1 MCNRW
6 LFFFLLWA
14 LALGLPLATPFA
26 QIAKTSSLGTLIIIG
41 GGEISD
47 AFRTEILQRGHWQKG
62 NKIAVLTLASDWD
75 SSFISINQAFRKI
88 TQEDCIPLDS
98 VTIHD
103 PAYLDSLREARFIY
117 LGGGDQV
124 RFMQRIA
131 GTPVKKI
138 IQEAY
143 QRGATIAGT
152 SAGAS
157 VMSRLMVT
165 GTSPRDS
172 VSSTALKGIWHDAV
186 DYDTGLA
193 LLDSVIIDQHFVV
206 RSRYNRLFT
215 GMMDHPHCQAVGIN
229 ESTAIVVQ
237 AKRAT
242 VIGESQVIV
251 LQKPKGIR
259 RLRDGNLG
267 AQRIE
272 LAVYLPGDSFPI
284 LQ

>member
-1 MCNRW
+1 
-6 LFFFLLWA
+6 
-14 LALGLPLATPFA
+14 
-26 QIAKTSSLGTLIIIG
+26 
-41 GGEISD
+41 
-47 AFRTEILQRGHWQKG
+47 
-62 NKIAVLTLASDWD
+62 
-75 SSFISINQAFRKI
+75 
-88 TQEDCIPLDS
+88 
-98 VTIHD
+98 
-103 PAYLDSLREARFIY
+103 
-117 LGGGDQV
+117 
-124 RFMQRIA
+124 
-131 GTPVKKI
+131 
-138 IQEAY
+138 
-143 QRGATIAGT
+143 
-152 SAGAS
+152 GAS

-165 GTSPRDS
+165 GTSPRNS
-172 VSSTALKGIWHDAV
+172 VSSPALKGIWHDAV